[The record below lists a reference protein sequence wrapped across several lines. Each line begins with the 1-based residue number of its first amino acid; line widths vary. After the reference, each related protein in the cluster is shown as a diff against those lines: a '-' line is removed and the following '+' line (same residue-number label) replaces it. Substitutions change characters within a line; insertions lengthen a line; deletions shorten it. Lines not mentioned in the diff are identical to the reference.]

1 MPNFRPIL
9 FIVAVV
15 LLALAAMMLIPAAVD
30 FAYGN
35 PDAEVFLYSA
45 AFTAVCGGALALGTR
60 SSRQQ
65 GGLSLRQA
73 FLLTPLTWT
82 STAVFAA
89 LPFQF
94 GHFPDLSLN
103 YTNAFFETMS
113 GLTATGAT
121 ILVGLDRMPEGI
133 LLWRALLQ
141 WLGGIG
147 IIGVAIAVLPALRVG
162 GMQLFRTESSDRSQK
177 VLPRAQQIAKAIG
190 AIYVGMTTIC
200 AACYWLAGMTPFE
213 AVVHALTS
221 LSTGGF
227 STSDKSMGNFE
238 SPALHWLATLFMLLG
253 SLPFVLYV
261 RTLNGQRDALWKDS
275 QVRTFL
281 GFLAAVILPLSVWL
295 ALKQGYEFH
304 DALRMVA
311 FNVVSVVT
319 TTGFAYTDYTQW
331 GNLAVGV
338 FFGLT
343 FIGGCTGSTTG
354 GIKIFRFEV
363 MAIVL
368 RTHFLRLVYPR
379 GVFPRQYGSRQ
390 LDDDVLGS
398 VVVFFTLF
406 FTAYSVL
413 TIALMALGLD
423 FITSISAAASSLA
436 NVGPGLGDVIGPAGT
451 FSALPDSAKWL
462 LSLAMLLGR
471 LELFTVLVLFM
482 PQFWRG

>member
-147 IIGVAIAVLPALRVG
+147 IIGVAIA
-162 GMQLFRTESSDRSQK
+162 
-177 VLPRAQQIAKAIG
+177 
-190 AIYVGMTTIC
+190 
-200 AACYWLAGMTPFE
+200 
-213 AVVHALTS
+213 
-221 LSTGGF
+221 
-227 STSDKSMGNFE
+227 
-238 SPALHWLATLFMLLG
+238 LL
-253 SLPFVLYV
+253 L
-261 RTLNGQRDALWKDS
+261 
-275 QVRTFL
+275 
-281 GFLAAVILPLSVWL
+281 I
-295 ALKQGYEFH
+295 
-304 DALRMVA
+304 
-311 FNVVSVVT
+311 
-319 TTGFAYTDYTQW
+319 FA
-331 GNLAVGV
+331 NP
-338 FFGLT
+338 
-343 FIGGCTGSTTG
+343 FIGQLG
-354 GIKIFRFEV
+354 G
-363 MAIVL
+363 
-368 RTHFLRLVYPR
+368 
-379 GVFPRQYGSRQ
+379 
-390 LDDDVLGS
+390 
-398 VVVFFTLF
+398 
-406 FTAYSVL
+406 
-413 TIALMALGLD
+413 
-423 FITSISAAASSLA
+423 
-436 NVGPGLGDVIGPAGT
+436 
-451 FSALPDSAKWL
+451 
-462 LSLAMLLGR
+462 
-471 LELFTVLVLFM
+471 
-482 PQFWRG
+482 

>member
-9 FIVAVV
+9 FIIAIV
-15 LLALAAMMLIPAAVD
+15 LLALATTMLIPAAVD
-30 FAYGN
+30 YAYGN
-35 PDAEVFLYSA
+35 PDGRIFLYSA
-45 AFTAVCGGALALGTR
+45 AVTAACGGALALSAR
-60 SSRQQ
+60 CRLQ

-82 STAVFAA
+82 TTAAFAA

-94 GHFPDLSLN
+94 GHFPELSLN
-103 YTNAFFETMS
+103 YANAFFETMS
-113 GLTATGAT
+113 GLTTTGST
-121 ILVGLDRMPEGI
+121 VLVGLDQTTEGI

-177 VLPRAQQIAKAIG
+177 VLPRAQQIAKAITAVYTG
-190 AIYVGMTTIC
+190 LTVIC
-200 AACYWLAGMTPFE
+200 GVSYWLAGMTPFE

-221 LSTGGF
+221 LSSGGF
-227 STSDKSMGNFE
+227 STSDSSISHFKN
-238 SPALHWLATLFMLLG
+238 PVLHWLVTLFMLAG

-261 RTLNGQRDALWKDS
+261 RTLTGQRDALWRDS
-275 QVRTFL
+275 QVRTYL
-281 GFLAAVILPLSVWL
+281 TFLAAVILPLSVWL
-295 ALKQGYEFH
+295 TLKHGYGFA
-304 DALRMVA
+304 DSLRLVA

-319 TTGFAYTDYTQW
+319 TTGYAYTDYSLW

-343 FIGGCTGSTTG
+343 FIGGCTGSTAG

-363 MAIVL
+363 MVTVL
-368 RTHFLRLVYPR
+368 RTHFLHLIYPR
-379 GVFPRQYGSRQ
+379 GVFPRQYGNRQ

-398 VVVFFTLF
+398 VIVFFALF
-406 FTAYSVL
+406 FTAYSVT

-423 FITSISAAASSLA
+423 FITSASAAVTALA
-436 NVGPGLGDVIGPAGT
+436 NVGPGLGDVIGPAGN
-451 FSALPDSAKWL
+451 FSTLPDSAKWL

>member
-1 MPNFRPIL
+1 MPNLRPIL
-9 FIVAVV
+9 FIVAIV
-15 LLALAAMMLIPAAVD
+15 LLALAATMLIPAGVD
-30 FAYGN
+30 YAYGN
-35 PDAEVFLYSA
+35 PDSGIFLSSA
-45 AFTAVCGGALALGTR
+45 AFTGVCGATLALATR
-60 SSRQQ
+60 CHLT
-65 GGLSLRQA
+65 GGLTLRQA

-82 STAVFAA
+82 TTAAFAA

-94 GHFPDLSLN
+94 GHFPELSLN
-103 YTNAFFETMS
+103 YANAYFETMS
-113 GLTATGAT
+113 GLTTTGST
-121 ILVGLDRMPEGI
+121 VLVGLDLTTEGI

-162 GMQLFRTESSDRSQK
+162 GMQLFRTESSDRSEK
-177 VLPRAQQIAKAIG
+177 VLPRAQQIAKAIVAVYIG
-190 AIYVGMTTIC
+190 LTAVCGLS
-200 AACYWLAGMTPFE
+200 YWAAGMTPFE
-213 AVVHALTS
+213 AIVHALTS

-227 STSDKSMGNFE
+227 STSDHSIGSFDN
-238 SPALHWLATLFMLLG
+238 PALHWLVTLFMLLG

-261 RTLNGQRDALWKDS
+261 RTLTGQRDALWRDN
-275 QVRTFL
+275 QVRSYL

-295 ALKQGYEFH
+295 AASNHFDYL
-304 DALRMVA
+304 DALRMAA

-319 TTGFAYTDYTQW
+319 TTGYAYTDYSQW

-363 MAIVL
+363 LVIVL
-368 RTHFLRLVYPR
+368 RTHFRHLIYPR
-379 GVFPRQYGSRQ
+379 GVFPRRYGARRI
-390 LDDDVLGS
+390 DDDVLGS
-398 VVVFFTLF
+398 VIVFFALF
-406 FTAYSVL
+406 FTAYSLL

-423 FITSISAAASSLA
+423 FITSASAAVAALA
-436 NVGPGLGDVIGPAGT
+436 NVGPGLGDTIGPAGT
-451 FSALPDSAKWL
+451 YAAVPDSAKWL
-462 LSLAMLLGR
+462 LSLAMLMGR

>member
-9 FIVAVV
+9 FIVSIV
-15 LLALAAMMLIPAAVD
+15 LLALAATMLIPAAVD

-35 PDAEVFLYSA
+35 PDARVFLYSA
-45 AFTAVCGGALALGTR
+45 AFTGACGGAMALGTR
-60 SSRQQ
+60 CHLH

-82 STAVFAA
+82 STAAFAA

-103 YTNAFFETMS
+103 YANAFFETMS
-113 GLTATGAT
+113 GLTTTGST
-121 ILVGLDRMPEGI
+121 VLVGLDRTTEGI

-141 WLGGIG
+141 WMGGIG

-177 VLPRAQQIAKAIG
+177 VLPRAQQIAKAIVAVYAG
-190 AIYVGMTTIC
+190 LTAICGV
-200 AACYWLAGMTPFE
+200 CYWLAGMTPFE

-227 STSDKSMGNFE
+227 STSDSSIGHFE
-238 SPALHWLATLFMLLG
+238 SPVLHWLVTLFMLLG

-261 RTLNGQRDALWKDS
+261 RTLTGQRDALWKDS
-275 QVRTFL
+275 QVRTYL
-281 GFLAAVILPLSVWL
+281 AFLAAVILPLSIWL
-295 ALKQGYEFH
+295 ALKHGHDFH
-304 DALRMVA
+304 DALRLVA

-319 TTGFAYTDYTQW
+319 TTGYAYTDYSQW

-343 FIGGCTGSTTG
+343 FMGGCTGSTAG

-363 MAIVL
+363 MVTVL
-368 RTHFLRLVYPR
+368 RTHFLHLIYPR
-379 GVFPRQYGSRQ
+379 GVFPRQYGNRQ

-398 VVVFFTLF
+398 VIVFFALF
-406 FTAYSVL
+406 FTAYSVI

-423 FITSISAAASSLA
+423 FITSASAAVTALA
-436 NVGPGLGDVIGPAGT
+436 NVGPGLGDIIGPAGT
-451 FSALPDSAKWL
+451 FSSLPDSAKWL